1 MKQYRQHHHLT
12 ALLLAILS
20 LTIALRAEGETTNE
34 PSHPIQIIPSA
45 QAMDPGRLEPS
56 VEPTLSFPPLS
67 LFQMGQLAESRT
79 ELLDAREKYRN
90 ALQQNPEDESLR
102 EHYAWFL
109 YSNGYHDKECL
120 RLLEKTLQKGNTS
133 DPASLFNA
141 IVEVRDELGLPATPM
156 KKPPGEPR
164 RVYATNE
171 TGGTKVSSL
180 RAGTGS
186 APAKSSGKNVTKG
199 ELEELEEVESFKRWL
214 FLPSYSYSFFN
225 KGRQGW
231 QEEDA
236 QLYYRVNR
244 RLTIGGEVD
253 ILQRPPS
260 GTNIYYSALAS
271 YYLYK
276 YLEVHGKISIC
287 PAPTF
292 AAKQVYTGGVIYQAM
307 PRLGILMDYQRFNF
321 IQGPLDQVN
330 PGIVYNFNDE
340 NWITLRYVRGWAFYD
355 LEYNYYSAALNVG
368 LPGKRKLILAFAY
381 GTDPEAQVG
390 AENSNNTLTS
400 LSPAYTYSVFF
411 TQPINKDFSIF
422 AGVQYCYR
430 LKQLWGD
437 QLYQQLTPTIGCAVK
452 F

>member
-1 MKQYRQHHHLT
+1 MNQYQRVTSFMSGFFGLIPLF
-12 ALLLAILS
+12 ALSASLLAQ
-20 LTIALRAEGETTNE
+20 ETSADGADRPLE
-34 PSHPIQIIPSA
+34 IIPSA
-45 QAMDPGRLEPS
+45 QAFDEGQLAPS
-56 VEPTLSFPPLS
+56 VEPTFSSPPLG

-79 ELLDAREKYRN
+79 QLLDAREKYRR
-90 ALQQNPEDESLR
+90 ALQENPEDDALR

-120 RLLEKTLQKGNTS
+120 RLLERTLQRGNAS

-141 IVEVRDELGLPATPM
+141 IVEVRDELGLPPTPM

-164 RVYATNE
+164 KIARKN
-171 TGGTKVSSL
+171 GTSASL
-180 RAGTGS
+180 GS
-186 APAKSSGKNVTKG
+186 LSTDTSRKSALKSSSKNVAKT
-199 ELEELEEVESFKRWL
+199 EIEEIESFKRWL
-214 FLPSYSYSFFN
+214 FVPSYSYSFFN

-244 RLTIGGEVD
+244 KLTIGGEID

-260 GTNIYYSALAS
+260 GTNIYYSAMAS
-271 YYLYK
+271 YQLLK

-287 PAPTF
+287 PDPTF
-292 AAKQVYTGGVIYQAM
+292 LATQIYSGGVIYQAM
-307 PRLGILMDYQRFNF
+307 PRLGVLMDYQRLNF
-321 IQGPLDQVN
+321 IQGPIDQVN

-340 NWITLRYVRGWAFYD
+340 NWITLRYVRGWAFNE
-355 LEYNYYSAALNVG
+355 LQYNYYSAALNLG
-368 LPGKRKLILAFAY
+368 LPGKRRLSFAFAY
-381 GTDPEAQVG
+381 GTDPDAQVG
-390 AENSNNTLTS
+390 AVNNNTVTS

-411 TQPINKDFSIF
+411 TQPINRDLSMF

-430 LKQLWGD
+430 LKELWGD
-437 QLYQQLTPTIGCAVK
+437 QLYQQLTPTVGLALK